1 MKRQLLAFVCV
12 VISVAANGQTPK
24 STQPSVDIE
33 RRVRMLEFQM
43 KSIERRISHRFAE
56 LDCNSGKYDEFMFDT
71 GALVFFAACT
81 KIEPYLEGHKI
92 TISIGNPHAFNFSNV
107 KGELRYGKDVFDSIE
122 RKVEVSM
129 TESIRAGTWNTI
141 MVTVNPSKAE
151 DLRYLGL
158 TLNAATASATR

>member
-1 MKRQLLAFVCV
+1 MKRQLLVFVCA
-12 VISVAANGQTPK
+12 VISAAASGQTPK
-24 STQPSVDIE
+24 ATQPPADLE
-33 RRVRMLEFQM
+33 RRVRVLEFQM
-43 KSIERRISHRFAE
+43 KSIERRVSHRFAE
-56 LDCNSGKYDEFMFDT
+56 LDCNSGKYDEFMFET

-107 KGELRYGKDVFDSIE
+107 KGELRYGKDVFDSLE
-122 RKVEVSM
+122 RKVEVSIA
-129 TESIRAGTWNTI
+129 ESIRAGTWNRI

-158 TLNAATASATR
+158 TLNAETAGATR